1 MQEILFFDVDGTL
14 LDSQFHMAES
24 TKKALIKLKQN
35 GHRLCIATGRSY
47 DSLLRT
53 PITELIEWD
62 GILCNN
68 GQLVLNKDRRILFKA
83 LIPRESALAFLK
95 IAAQKNYP
103 VVVKCKER
111 FISQSADENTILV
124 HRHFN
129 NPLPPVGTLDHQE
142 VEAMN
147 IYAPKSE
154 NYHDFSHIDGIDI
167 TPCALN
173 YAEVSPKGVSK
184 ASSIDYLLQHYGY
197 TSYIAFGDSPNDIK
211 MLKKAKIAVVMG
223 QSIEEVKRCATL
235 VTHPIDQDGIMAA
248 CLQLHLF
255 KEDV

>member
-24 TKKALIKLKQN
+24 TKKALIQLKQN

-53 PITELIEWD
+53 HITEMIEWD

-68 GQLVLNKDRRILFKA
+68 GQLVLDKDRRILFKA
-83 LIPRESALAFLK
+83 LIPRESACAFLR
-95 IAAQKNYP
+95 IAAKKNYP

-111 FISQSADENTILV
+111 FISQVADENTVLV

-129 NPLPPVGTLDHQE
+129 NPLPKVGTLKHQE

-147 IYAPKSE
+147 IYAPQSE
-154 NYHDFSHIDGIDI
+154 DYHDFSQIEGIDI
-167 TPCALN
+167 IPCALN

-184 ASSIDYLLQHYGY
+184 ASSINYLLQHYGH

-211 MLKKAKIAVVMG
+211 MLKNATTAVVMG

-235 VTHPIDQDGIMAA
+235 VTNSIDQDGIMTA
-248 CLQLHLF
+248 CLQLHLL
-255 KEDV
+255 KEET